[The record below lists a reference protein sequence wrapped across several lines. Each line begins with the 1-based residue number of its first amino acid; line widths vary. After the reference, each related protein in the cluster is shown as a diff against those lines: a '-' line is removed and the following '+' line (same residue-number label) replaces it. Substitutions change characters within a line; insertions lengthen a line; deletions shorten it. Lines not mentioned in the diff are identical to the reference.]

1 MSVRRFVVNAEAAV
15 TKDDQYLVA
24 KRSAA
29 EDHAAG
35 ERSLIGGK
43 VEAAPSG
50 DDPLRET
57 VRLELN
63 EEVGVSVDGLAYVT
77 SGYFVDD
84 GGKPVINVVFLGRW
98 QSGEP
103 SVREPDEIA
112 DVGWVSADSLS
123 EALDL
128 PAYTEAYLRAAEAR
142 RQSLGW

>member
-1 MSVRRFVVNAEAAV
+1 MSVQRFVVNVEAAV
-15 TKDDQYLVA
+15 TKDDHYLLA
-24 KRSAA
+24 KRAA
-29 EDHAAG
+29 TEDHAAG

-50 DDPLRET
+50 ADPLQEAVRRE
-57 VRLELN
+57 LK

-84 GGKPVINVVFLGRW
+84 GGKPVINVVFLGQW

-103 SVREPDEIA
+103 RVREPEEVV
-112 DVGWVSADSLS
+112 DVAWLSADSV
-123 EALDL
+123 LDDENL
-128 PAYTEAYLRAAEAR
+128 PAYTESYLCAAERR